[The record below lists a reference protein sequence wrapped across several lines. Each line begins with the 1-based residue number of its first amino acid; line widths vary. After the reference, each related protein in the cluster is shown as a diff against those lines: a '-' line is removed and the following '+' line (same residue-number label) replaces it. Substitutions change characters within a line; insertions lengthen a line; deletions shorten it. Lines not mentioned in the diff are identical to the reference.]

1 MPHAQWHILD
11 ADECLSLL
19 DQHHLGRVAFLEGA
33 LPIILPVNY
42 ALVDGLV
49 VFRTDAG
56 SKLEVALRRQP
67 VAFEVDGIDDVNRTG
82 WSVLVR
88 GPAELI
94 SDADELTRLRRLPL
108 VAWAPVAKPHY
119 IRIGSAGV
127 TGRRISAAN
136 QPSVWLG

>member
-1 MPHAQWHILD
+1 MPHEQWHILD

-19 DQHHLGRVAFLEGA
+19 DQHHLGRVAFLKGTA
-33 LPIILPVNY
+33 PIILPVNY
-42 ALVDGLV
+42 ALADGLV

-88 GPAELI
+88 GAAELV
-94 SDADELTRLRRLPL
+94 SDADELTRLHRLPL
-108 VAWAPVAKPHY
+108 ITWTPAATPHY
-119 IRIGSAGV
+119 VRIGSAEV
-127 TGRRISAAN
+127 TGRRINAAE
-136 QPSVWLG
+136 QPSLWLG

>member
-1 MPHAQWHILD
+1 MPHEQWHILD

-19 DQHHLGRVAFLEGA
+19 DQHHLGRVAFLKGTA
-33 LPIILPVNY
+33 PIILPVNY
-42 ALVDGLV
+42 ALADGLL

-88 GPAELI
+88 GAAELI
-94 SDADELTRLRRLPL
+94 SDADELTRLHRLPL
-108 VAWAPVAKPHY
+108 IAWTPAATPHY
-119 IRIGSAGV
+119 VRIGSAGV
-127 TGRRISAAN
+127 TGRRINAAE
-136 QPSVWLG
+136 QPSLWLG